1 MYLDE
6 KLNYNS
12 HIKEKLSK
20 VYKGIGFLR
29 NLFNKLPRQAQV
41 TIYKVFIRPHLDYR
55 DTLYGKLNSKTIIN
69 KIEKGQYD
77 IALAVT
83 GAIRGTSWEEL
94 YAELGIESLKFR
106 QWFRK
111 LACFYKYLVYRIT

>member
-12 HIKEKLSK
+12 HIQEKLSK
-20 VYKGIGFLR
+20 VYKGIGLLR
-29 NLFNKLPRQAQV
+29 NISNKLPRQAQV
-41 TIYKVFIRPHLDYR
+41 TIYKVFIRPHLDYG
-55 DTLYGKLNSKTIIN
+55 DILYGKLNSKTFIN

-77 IALAVT
+77 TLLAVT

-94 YAELGIESLKFR
+94 YAELGIEFLKFR